1 MKALIVG
8 LGLMGGAYA
17 LKLKNKGYEVYGT
30 DLSDVAID
38 YAIKH
43 EYVLDASKNPLKYIP
58 DMDLIILC
66 IYPTNICEFLKKYHD
81 SFKSDLLITDISG
94 VKSSYLERAC
104 ELAKPASYLAHHP
117 MAGREKKGIIYSH
130 LCDFKDANFIITP
143 IKADD
148 KNIEILKKLGADLG
162 FGNIKIIDYKTHDE
176 MIGFTSQLTH
186 AIAVSLVN
194 SDKRDDTKDF
204 IGDSYRDLTRIAMIN
219 EDLWSELFLEN
230 KDNLL
235 KHIAN
240 FESEID
246 KMKNAIKNNDTEE
259 LKRLFINSSKKRNEM
274 NKWKL

>member
-1 MKALIVG
+1 MKILIVG

-17 LKLKNKGYEVYGT
+17 LKLKNKGYEVYGS
-30 DLSDVAID
+30 DLNEDAIN

-43 EYVLDASKNPLKYIP
+43 NYVIDASNDPSKYIP
-58 DMDLIILC
+58 DMDMIILC
-66 IYPTNICEFLKKYHD
+66 IYPTNICDFLQKYNQY
-81 SFKSDLLITDISG
+81 FKDNLLITDISG
-94 VKSSYLERAC
+94 VKSSYLERAYN
-104 ELAKPASYLAHHP
+104 LAKPASYLAHHP

-130 LCDFKDANFIITP
+130 LCDFKNANFIITP
-143 IKADD
+143 IDNND
-148 KNIEILKKLGADLG
+148 SNIKELEKLGKDLE
-162 FGNIKIIDYKTHDE
+162 FGNIKIIDYRTHDE

-235 KHIAN
+235 KHITN
-240 FESEID
+240 FEAEID
-246 KMKNAIKNNDTEE
+246 KLKLAIKNNDTEE
-259 LKRLFINSSKKRNEM
+259 LKKIFINSSNKRNEM
-274 NKWKL
+274 NK

>member
-1 MKALIVG
+1 MKTLIVG

-17 LKLKNKGYEVYGT
+17 LKLKNKRYEVFGT
-30 DLSDVAID
+30 DLSDEAID
-38 YAIKH
+38 YAVNHDYII
-43 EYVLDASKNPLKYIP
+43 DGSTDPLKYIP
-58 DMDLIILC
+58 YMDLIILC
-66 IYPTNICEFLKKYHD
+66 IYPTNICDFLEKYNKYFN
-81 SFKSDLLITDISG
+81 SNLLITDISG
-94 VKSSYLERAC
+94 VKSSYLERAY

-143 IKADD
+143 IKQDD
-148 KNIEILKKLGADLG
+148 KNIEILSKLGTDLG

-194 SDKRDDTKDF
+194 SDRRDDTKDF

-246 KMKNAIKNNDTEE
+246 KMKLAIKNNDTEE
-259 LKRLFINSSKKRNEM
+259 LKKFAKALVG
-274 NKWKL
+274 KLLTAGFAR